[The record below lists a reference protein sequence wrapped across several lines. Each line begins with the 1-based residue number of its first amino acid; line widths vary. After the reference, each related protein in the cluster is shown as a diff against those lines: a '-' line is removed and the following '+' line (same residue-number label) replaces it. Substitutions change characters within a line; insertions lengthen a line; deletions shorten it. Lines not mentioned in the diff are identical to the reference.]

1 MDLFKLLGRIVV
13 EHEEAI
19 DAIND
24 VTKEAKKAGDAL
36 GQMDDGSVNL
46 SNRGFTVLKGA
57 AANLVADGLR
67 RVGNAVGDFIRD
79 GFSYSKQ
86 IEQYAT
92 SFETMTGSAEKAA
105 EMTQRLQ
112 EIGAATPFEL
122 PQLANTTQLLM
133 NYGFTADEAISK
145 MMMLGDISQG
155 NADKM
160 TRIATAYGQMSSA
173 GKVHLEDIK
182 QMIEAGFNP
191 LQEIS
196 QTTGESM
203 ESLYDRISKGT
214 ISVNEITEAMI
225 RSTSEG
231 GKYFGAMAAQSET
244 FEGRLSTL
252 KDTANESIGN
262 VLAPL
267 LQKAADEWLP
277 AMTDAISRVD
287 EGFTKFSDWINE
299 NQGILTG
306 LAVVIGVITTALS
319 LQAVVQGV
327 KAAMNAAEAT
337 SLGAL
342 VAVKLADAAATLA
355 ALAPYLLIA
364 AAIAAVIAVVV
375 LLVKHWDEVKAKVA
389 EVAAIVAAKW
399 EEIKAKITEVITS
412 VVAVV
417 VSKFNEIKSTIQS
430 ALNTVKT
437 TVTNAF
443 NAIKTSITEAL
454 QQAKASVQQ
463 IWAEIKGVFSD
474 AVSIGRK
481 IVEDIK
487 AGIAGAWDGF
497 VSYIKGLF
505 SKLSFTIPVSLG
517 GVGGTGGNGTITK
530 PSGASGASPIQGT
543 HAEGLDYVPF
553 DGYIAELHKG
563 EMVVPA
569 RDARMLRSGKTP
581 VGSTEVV
588 GVLYQILDAV
598 QDGNNRET
606 VFRINN
612 REFGRA
618 VRGVMA

>member
-13 EHEEAI
+13 ENEEAI

-24 VTKEAKKAGDAL
+24 VTNEAKKAGDAL
-36 GQMDDGSVNL
+36 GQMDDGSVSL
-46 SNRGFTVLKGA
+46 SNKGFTVLKGA

-79 GFSYSKQ
+79 GFSYSRQ

-133 NYGFTADEAISK
+133 NYGFTADDAISK
-145 MMMLGDISQG
+145 MTMLGDISQG

-203 ESLYDRISKGT
+203 ESLYERISNGT
-214 ISVNEITEAMI
+214 ISVDEITEAMI

-244 FEGRLSTL
+244 FNGRLSTL

-262 VLAPL
+262 ILGPL

-277 AMTDAISRVD
+277 ALTDAISKVD
-287 EGFTKFSDWINE
+287 DGFSKFSDWINE
-299 NQGILTG
+299 NQGVLTG
-306 LAVVIGVITTALS
+306 LAVVIGVVTTALS

-327 KAAMNAAEAT
+327 KAAMNAAEAA

-342 VAVKLADAAATLA
+342 IAAKLADAAATLA

-375 LLVKHWDEVKAKVA
+375 LLVKHWDEVKAKVV

-399 EEIKAKITEVITS
+399 QEIKAKITEVVTS
-412 VVAVV
+412 IVAAVT
-417 VSKFNEIKSTIQS
+417 SKFNQIKSTIQS

-437 TVTNAF
+437 TVSNAF

-463 IWAEIKGVFSD
+463 IWAEIKGIFSD
-474 AVSIGRK
+474 AVAIGKK

-487 AGIAGAWDGF
+487 AGIAGAWDSLVGWF
-497 VSYIKGLF
+497 EGIWNKLFGGL
-505 SKLSFTIPVSLG
+505 SLNIG
-517 GVGGTGGNGTITK
+517 VNVGGGIQK
-530 PSGASGASPIQGT
+530 PSGATGASPIQGT

-569 RDARMLRSGKTP
+569 SDARMLRSGKTP
-581 VGSTEVV
+581 MGSTEVV

-598 QDGNNRET
+598 QDSNNRET
-606 VFRINN
+606 VVKINN

-618 VRGVMA
+618 VKGVMA